1 MMTFRRARRGNRTPR
16 MRLVLAIVAAVSLG
30 SCSSRT
36 ALPAPP
42 SGQGPCAT
50 PAELGSTGSAQLER
64 MSTSLGGR
72 PPFSV
77 SLVPTGP
84 VPIRIDTE
92 LGFQLSSSTAGY
104 ASLYLLDPVYTVQV
118 LAENL
123 ALASGSLEYP
133 SSPGFTLQAAA
144 PVGFNRVIL
153 LVTRQ
158 PFNGFSG
165 DETLTTP
172 VATALNGRTFVEQL
186 NGETSNLPGPSWAA
200 DEVCLRI
207 VG

>member
-1 MMTFRRARRGNRTPR
+1 MTQMMTFRRARRGNRTFR
-16 MRLVLAIVAAVSLG
+16 MRLVLAIVAAMSLG
-30 SCSSRT
+30 SCASRMP
-36 ALPAPP
+36 LPTP
-42 SGQGPCAT
+42 GPCAT
-50 PAELGSTGSAQLER
+50 SAELGSTGSTRLER
-64 MSTSLGGR
+64 MSRSLGGR

-84 VPIRIDTE
+84 VPIRIGTE

-104 ASLYLLDPVYTVQV
+104 ASLYLLDPVYAVQV

-133 SSPGFTLQAAA
+133 SSQGFTLRAAA

-165 DETLTTP
+165 DGTLTTP
-172 VATALNGRTFVEQL
+172 VPTALDGRTFVAQL